1 MGRAVLTVLCRM
13 SKIDFTLV
21 GLFVIPAILR
31 VEGYYFVL
39 LSLSRLRESLYVHTS
54 YLCYLLQIVLVAAS
68 DTQRTCDDAVLA
80 LYRKYQIA
88 IHNDNPARL
97 TLASMQRFLVKSP
110 LKVIINDR
118 FCFFSFSFLT
128 KTLVEFGVR
137 AWRGISTYAT
147 TKLWTL

>member
-1 MGRAVLTVLCRM
+1 MIRFSLSFCASTIINC
-13 SKIDFTLV
+13 FTANHTKLV
-21 GLFVIPAILR
+21 ALFVIPATNR
-31 VEGYYFVL
+31 VDGYCFVL
-39 LSLSRLRESLYVHTS
+39 LSLSRVRMSLYVHTS

-118 FCFFSFSFLT
+118 FCFFSFSFLI
-128 KTLVEFGVR
+128 KTLVELGVR
-137 AWRGISTYAT
+137 AWRGI
-147 TKLWTL
+147 